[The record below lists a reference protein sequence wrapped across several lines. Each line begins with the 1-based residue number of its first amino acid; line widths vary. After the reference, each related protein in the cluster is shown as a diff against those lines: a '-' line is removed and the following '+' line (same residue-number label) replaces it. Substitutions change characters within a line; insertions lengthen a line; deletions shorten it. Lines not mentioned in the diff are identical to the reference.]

1 MLAWSD
7 DHTSLQSAN
16 GLNIFTM
23 EHNLIINFFAVSDIV
38 YIALNNLNHLVGMQ

>member
-1 MLAWSD
+1 MSAWLD
-7 DHTSLQSAN
+7 GHTSLQSAY

-23 EHNLIINFFAVSDIV
+23 EHNLIINFSVSDIV